1 MKLTCAQ
8 MDVLISFYI
17 DGDLS
22 NNLKSEVEEHLKNCS
37 NCRAKFD
44 IIKSMLS
51 DLKNCFNLEDEVQ
64 PDGKFFPNES
74 LNSSRQYKFFKTN
87 LSAYLDNEL
96 PTEENI
102 KIKKFTINNKQ
113 ARRDL
118 EENYSI
124 RKLMNDSFKKTKNDT
139 RVDFSRNVLKQLEID
154 EENLLGIHP
163 VIKILIGFTLAVL
176 VITSLVLTS
185 FSV

>member
-51 DLKNCFNLEDEVQ
+51 DLKNCFNLFDSIVIYSNNCIFYCR
-64 PDGKFFPNES
+64 KKN
-74 LNSSRQYKFFKTN
+74 YTN
-87 LSAYLDNEL
+87 
-96 PTEENI
+96 
-102 KIKKFTINNKQ
+102 
-113 ARRDL
+113 
-118 EENYSI
+118 
-124 RKLMNDSFKKTKNDT
+124 
-139 RVDFSRNVLKQLEID
+139 
-154 EENLLGIHP
+154 
-163 VIKILIGFTLAVL
+163 
-176 VITSLVLTS
+176 
-185 FSV
+185 